1 MPSLMEKI
9 GNRFPREV
17 NAFAAEKHI
26 PVLALKKPDRSR
38 WDDRKLDY
46 VRPCLTAAEEQ
57 GRSAVVAIVAAHGCT
72 SMRSERAPLL
82 QVRRARKDGKRRWM
96 TTTGPDFGGWGQR
109 APRRDPIQPRSGC
122 RAVMGRALVVMG
134 RFRLASDGA
143 TAGRSNAHYPLARRG
158 DRASPSLSRQPA
170 LQRRRVS
177 VSASRGAG
185 SDPHAFFPV
194 PAVRRQEDG
203 SP

>member
-72 SMRSERAPLL
+72 SMRSDRAPLL

-96 TTTGPDFGGWGQR
+96 TTTGPDFGGWGQG
-109 APRRDPIQPRSGC
+109 AARRDPRPMFCGGHLG
-122 RAVMGRALVVMG
+122 A
-134 RFRLASDGA
+134 FRGLDGA
-143 TAGRSNAHYPLARRG
+143 HRSLVG
-158 DRASPSLSRQPA
+158 LDGGA
-170 LQRRRVS
+170 LC
-177 VSASRGAG
+177 GG
-185 SDPHAFFPV
+185 
-194 PAVRRQEDG
+194 
-203 SP
+203 